1 MKMGLK
7 KKVFVAFNRLDHSG
21 IQNTLT
27 QLNDL
32 IDKGYRFTQSDLLVD
47 KPNFRVGSPSFSLTL
62 ADGVDEP
69 SEVDA
74 EAQKRSDELSGFLSK
89 VKLLEDKESMLNLAT
104 EMGVS
109 VPKDLKTANAV
120 KKWLVEYINALL
132 R

>member
-1 MKMGLK
+1 MGLK
-7 KKVFVAFNRLDHSG
+7 KKVFLAFNRLDHTG
-21 IQNTLT
+21 IQATLT

-32 IDKGYRFTQSDLLVD
+32 IEKGYRFTQSDLLVD

-69 SEVDA
+69 TEADA
-74 EAQKRSDELSGFLSK
+74 EAQKRLDELSGFLNR
-89 VKLLEDKESMLNLAT
+89 VKALDDKDSLLLLAT

-109 VPKDLKTANAV
+109 VPKDLKTANTV